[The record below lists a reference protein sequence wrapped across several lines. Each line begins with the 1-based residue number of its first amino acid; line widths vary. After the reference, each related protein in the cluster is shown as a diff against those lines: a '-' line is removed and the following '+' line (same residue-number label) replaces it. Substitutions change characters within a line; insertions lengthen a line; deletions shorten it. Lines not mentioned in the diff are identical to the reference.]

1 MPGGCLRLHAPTTP
15 LCPVLSL
22 AARLSQLDCQP
33 VRFCREWVD
42 LGGKI
47 ARKETIMDP
56 TSWPSAHTRR
66 DFLKH
71 ISALAISGGVF
82 LHELSAQDVKFV
94 IAETSFGKIR
104 GVDNNGIKIFK
115 GIPYGA
121 SSTGSNRFMPP
132 VEPADWSDVRDV
144 LGYGHSAPQRDPAA
158 PPPPA
163 GAPTISGENLP
174 AEGEDCLVLN
184 VWTPAV
190 GFAGNGGPKRPVM
203 FWCHGGGFA
212 TGSGSSP
219 DNDGTNLARRGDVVV
234 VTINHRLNVLGFANL
249 SEFSA
254 DFADSGDVGMLDIVQ
269 ALKWVRSNISQ
280 FGGDPNTV
288 TIFGQSGGG
297 RKVETLLAMPS
308 AKGLFHRAIIESGAA
323 VKVVDRNVAVRNS
336 EQLLA
341 KLGIDRK
348 NVRALQKL
356 PVEKIM
362 AAYFVVVKE
371 NPGVDPSLGGFSPT
385 VDGKILPQHPF
396 YPNASPVSS
405 DVPVMIGCTRTEMTL
420 FSLNDPSA
428 FSLND
433 ADMRKRVNDLLG
445 DHASA
450 MIELYRKLNPG
461 ASPSDIHFLIAS
473 DYRYGAPTMIAAQRR
488 AALGKA
494 PVYVYYFTWE
504 TPVQGGR
511 LKSPHTMEIPFA
523 FDNVKISARMTGGGA
538 DAMALA
544 DKVSDAW
551 IAFAR
556 TGDPNTPKLP
566 QWPAFEAKDRATMV
580 INNTSKVV
588 NDPLREERLAM
599 FQAMNLD

>member
-1 MPGGCLRLHAPTTP
+1 MTPTFR
-15 LCPVLSL
+15 VS
-22 AARLSQLDCQP
+22 
-33 VRFCREWVD
+33 
-42 LGGKI
+42 
-47 ARKETIMDP
+47 
-56 TSWPSAHTRR
+56 PSTRR
-66 DFLKH
+66 SFLKH
-71 ISALAISGGVF
+71 LSALAVSGGVF
-82 LHELSAQDVKFV
+82 VHDLIAQDEKFV
-94 IAETSFGKIR
+94 IAETAFGKIR
-104 GVDNNGIKIFK
+104 GVDNSGIKIFK

-121 SSTGSNRFMPP
+121 NTAGANRFMPP
-132 VEPADWSDVRDV
+132 AEPADWSGVRDA
-144 LGYGHSAPQRDPAA
+144 LAYGSSAPQRDPAA
-158 PPPPA
+158 PPRPP
-163 GAPTISGENLP
+163 GTLTISGENLP

-190 GFAGNGGPKRPVM
+190 GTAVTSARKRPVM

-249 SEFSA
+249 SEFSPA
-254 DFADSGDVGMLDIVQ
+254 FAASGDAGMLDIVQ

-297 RKVETLLAMPS
+297 RKVETLLAMPT
-308 AKGLFHRAIIESGAA
+308 AKGLFHRAIVESGAA
-323 VKVVDRNVAVRNS
+323 VRVVDRDVAVHNA

-341 KLGIDRK
+341 KLGLDAK
-348 NVRALQKL
+348 NVRALQEL

-362 AAYFVVVKE
+362 SAYFAVVKD
-371 NPGVDPSLGGFSPT
+371 NPNVDPSFGGFSPT

-396 YPNASPVSS
+396 YPSASPVSA

-420 FSLNDPSA
+420 FSLDDPSA

-433 ADMRKRVNDLLG
+433 ADMRKRVTDLLG
-445 DHASA
+445 DHAPA
-450 MIELYRKLNPG
+450 IIDLYRKINPG
-461 ASPSDIHFLIAS
+461 ASPSDIYFLIAS

-494 PVYVYYFTWE
+494 PVYLYYFTWE

-538 DAMALA
+538 EAMALA

-566 QWPAFEAKDRATMV
+566 HWPAYDAKDRATMV
-580 INNTSKVV
+580 INNVSKII
-588 NDPLREERLAM
+588 NDPLREQRLAM
-599 FQAMNLD
+599 FQALNLS

>member
-1 MPGGCLRLHAPTTP
+1 MILDSQVSP
-15 LCPVLSL
+15 L
-22 AARLSQLDCQP
+22 
-33 VRFCREWVD
+33 
-42 LGGKI
+42 
-47 ARKETIMDP
+47 
-56 TSWPSAHTRR
+56 TRR
-66 DFLKH
+66 DFLKQL
-71 ISALAISGGVF
+71 SALTVSGAI
-82 LHELSAQDVKFV
+82 LLPDLKAEDAKFV
-94 IAETSFGKIR
+94 IAETTFGKVR
-104 GVDNNGIKIFK
+104 GIDNKGVKIFK

-121 SSTGSNRFMPP
+121 DTSGINRFMPP
-132 VEPADWSDVRDV
+132 VEPSKWTGIRDALKYGQSASQSD
-144 LGYGHSAPQRDPAA
+144 PA
-158 PPPPA
+158 PPPLPA
-163 GAPTISGENLP
+163 GALTISGQGLP

-184 VWTPAV
+184 VWTPA
-190 GFAGNGGPKRPVM
+190 AGSAGDTSRKRPAMV
-203 FWCHGGGFA
+203 WCHGGGFA

-249 SEFSA
+249 SEFSS
-254 DFADSGDVGMLDIVQ
+254 DFAASGDIGMLDIVQ
-269 ALKWVRSNISQ
+269 ALKWVRANISQ

-288 TIFGQSGGG
+288 TVFGQSGGG

-308 AKGLFHRAIIESGAA
+308 AKGLFHRAIVESGAA
-323 VKVVDRNVAVRNS
+323 IKVVDREVAVRNA

-341 KLGIDRK
+341 KLGVDK
-348 NVRALQKL
+348 KDVRALQQL
-356 PVEKIM
+356 SIEKIM
-362 AAYFVVVKE
+362 AAYFAVVKD
-371 NPGVDPSLGGFSPT
+371 NPSVDPSLGGFSPT

-396 YPNASPVSS
+396 HPNASPVSA

-433 ADMRKRVNDLLG
+433 AAMGRRVKDLMG
-445 DHASA
+445 DHATT
-450 MIELYRKLNPG
+450 MIDLYRKLNPG
-461 ASPSDIHFLIAS
+461 ASPSDIYFLIAS

-494 PVYVYYFTWE
+494 PVYLYYFTWE

-523 FDNVKISARMTGGGA
+523 FDNVQISARMTGGGA

-556 TGDPNTPKLP
+556 AGDPNTPKLP
-566 QWPAFEAKDRATMV
+566 HWPGYEAKDRATMV
-580 INNTSKVV
+580 INNVSKVV
-588 NDPLREERLAM
+588 NDPLREQRIAM
-599 FQAMNLD
+599 FRALDLN

>member
-1 MPGGCLRLHAPTTP
+1 
-15 LCPVLSL
+15 
-22 AARLSQLDCQP
+22 
-33 VRFCREWVD
+33 
-42 LGGKI
+42 
-47 ARKETIMDP
+47 MDP

-163 GAPTISGENLP
+163 GALTISGENLP

-433 ADMRKRVNDLLG
+433 ADMRKCVNDLLG

-566 QWPAFEAKDRATMV
+566 QWPAFEARDRATMV

>member
-1 MPGGCLRLHAPTTP
+1 MTPTRPFSP
-15 LCPVLSL
+15 L
-22 AARLSQLDCQP
+22 
-33 VRFCREWVD
+33 
-42 LGGKI
+42 
-47 ARKETIMDP
+47 
-56 TSWPSAHTRR
+56 TRR

-71 ISALAISGGVF
+71 SSAYAVSSGLL
-82 LHELSAQDVKFV
+82 LHELRAQGSNFV
-94 IAETSFGKIR
+94 TAETTYGRIR

-121 SSTGSNRFMPP
+121 STTGSNRFMAPA
-132 VEPADWSDVRDV
+132 EPAKWTGVRDA
-144 LGYGHSAPQRDPAA
+144 LEYGHSAPQRDPAA
-158 PPPPA
+158 PPRQS
-163 GAPTISGENLP
+163 GALSISGENLP

-190 GFAGNGGPKRPVM
+190 GSSGTKRPVM

-219 DNDGTNLARRGDVVV
+219 DNDGTNRARRGDVVV
-234 VTINHRLNVLGFANL
+234 VTVNHRLNVLGFGNL
-249 SEFSA
+249 SEFSR
-254 DFADSGDVGMLDIVQ
+254 DFAASGDAGMLDIVQ
-269 ALKWVRSNISQ
+269 ALKWVRANISQ

-323 VKVVDRNVAVRNS
+323 IKVVDRDVAVRDS
-336 EQLLA
+336 EKLLA
-341 KLGIDRK
+341 KLGIEK
-348 NVRALQKL
+348 TNVRDLQRL

-362 AAYFVVVKE
+362 AAYFAVMKE
-371 NPGVDPSLGGFSPT
+371 NPGADQSIVGFSPT

-396 YPNASPVSS
+396 HPNASPVSA

-420 FSLNDPSA
+420 FSLNDAAA

-433 ADMRKRVNDLLG
+433 EAMRARVKDLLG
-445 DHASA
+445 GQAPS
-450 MIELYRKLNPG
+450 MIDLYRKLNPG
-461 ASPSDIHFLIAS
+461 ASPSDIYFLIAS
-473 DYRYGAPTMIAAQRR
+473 DYRYGAPTMKIAERR

-494 PVYVYYFTWE
+494 PVYLYYFTWE
-504 TPVQGGR
+504 TPVLGGR

-523 FDNVKISARMTGGGA
+523 FDNVKISTRLTGGGA

-556 TGDPNTPKLP
+556 SGNPNTPKLP
-566 QWPAFEAKDRATMV
+566 HWPVFNSQDRATMV
-580 INNTSKVV
+580 IDNVSKMV
-588 NDPLREERLAM
+588 NDPLREQRTAM
-599 FQAMNLD
+599 FQAMDLV